1 MTYQSNPYLKE
12 ACESEIYSLIY
23 APHSWLWGVGD
34 ADFKIVQRYHPVG
47 SYDSARWVEGIY
59 PMLVTQYALKIV
71 QNHLDYL
78 LFIDPQ
84 FPGLSPAFVAS
95 LRQFPLYEVPKKIT
109 VEIPAQT
116 TCLVTYLRSQGHVN
130 YRNADHLTIY
140 VVEKT
145 NFSTAKE
152 TVEIELTGCVI
163 NSVEIRGGTLVSG
176 ASPNLLLS
184 DLSSVVSS
192 FCSLMKT
199 YLKYARTYINIHY
212 QIIQLVSEAVV
223 TGGGNLNPG
232 KWHYETITWGGLW
245 EKTVVVYDE
254 LPSGS
259 GSYFMAVWRVTQ
271 WWAVNSSVAWV
282 DYPLENNPIC
292 IIYASNDHWNQKFP
306 IKADVGNLAES
317 STFIYKI
324 GQTSSQMFS
333 DITTNSSDILRV
345 RDAQTYVGYFIEK
358 LPTQVF
364 TLNGKA
370 RVYPTYPL
378 KYWKEGDSTHL
389 ESGYYHV
396 FSKPVA
402 FSFDENAELAVSFN
416 ETNHLI
422 HDDGSEMNYI
432 SFGAYPIFPI
442 NPHETLYFK
451 NNSFTRALPMAN
463 TVEILEIHAA
473 LNAGQYGKNP
483 VSPKEPRRWN
493 LGAMIHAIAV
503 SQGLNFDANGKIM
516 APDKSVEYDD
526 GDKVYNRYGVNQAGI
541 AWNDKD
547 AKGKSYGE
555 SVPFIGYLY
564 DVLTPK
570 VKANEFTGE
579 LSDTDT
585 GGMVGCPNL
594 PALMEAFSRDIMKAL
609 GGDETV
615 VVVPSADGLGYGV
628 YEGLASMS
636 SESLYMQSYASA
648 VDMKTFINSQ
658 KTVGML
664 QEVLRGQG
672 LQIEPKEFFMTV
684 NNVPVKGVYPGLA
697 GTSPSQTDIQLLVLA
712 QLAHL
717 LPLVMNGPMLPRQ
730 DNQTK
735 PSGEP

>member
-95 LRQFPLYEVPKKIT
+95 LRQFPFYQVPKKIT

-184 DLSSVVSS
+184 DLPSVVSS
-192 FCSLMKT
+192 FCSGFKNS
-199 YLKYARTYINIHY
+199 LKYSLTYVATIY
-212 QIIQLVSEAVV
+212 QISQYVREAVI
-223 TGGGNLNPG
+223 TGGNSGGATWHLELVILSSLME
-232 KWHYETITWGGLW
+232 KWVH
-245 EKTVVVYDE
+245 VYDT
-254 LPSGS
+254 PPQGS
-259 GSYFMAVWRVTQ
+259 TEWFYMVWRVTES
-271 WWAVNSSVAWV
+271 WGVNSSVDWV
-282 DYPLENNPIC
+282 DYPLDKNLIC
-292 IIYASNDHWNQKFP
+292 IIYASNDYWKQKFP
-306 IKADVGNLAES
+306 IKANIGNLTES

-333 DITTNSSDILRV
+333 DITTDSSDTLKF
-345 RDAQTYVGYFIEK
+345 RDVKSYVGFSIEK
-358 LPTQVF
+358 IPYQAF
-364 TLNGKA
+364 NLNYKTP
-370 RVYPTYPL
+370 VYPTYPL

-402 FSFDENAELAVSFN
+402 FSFDETAELAVSFHQ
-416 ETNHLI
+416 TNHLI
-422 HDDGSEMNYI
+422 HEDGSEMNYI
-432 SFGAYPIFPI
+432 SFGVYPTFPI

-451 NNSFTRALPMAN
+451 NNSFERGLPMAN

-483 VSPKEPRRWN
+483 ISPGNERRWN

-503 SQGLNFDANGKIM
+503 SQGLNFDANCKIM
-516 APDKSVEYDD
+516 APDNSVEYDD
-526 GDKVYNRYGVNQAGI
+526 GDKVYNRYGTNQAGI

-564 DVLTPK
+564 DVITP
-570 VKANEFTGE
+570 VIAVNQFTGE
-579 LSDTDT
+579 PSDLDT
-585 GGMVGCPNL
+585 GGMVGCPNV
-594 PALMEAFSRDIMKAL
+594 PAIIEAFKRDVMKTL
-609 GGDETV
+609 GGDESV
-615 VVVPSADGLGYGV
+615 GVVPSADGLGYGT
-628 YEGLASMS
+628 YEGLASMIT
-636 SESLYMQSYASA
+636 ESLYMDSYNSMVA
-648 VDMKTFINSQ
+648 MKTFINSQ
-658 KTVGML
+658 KGVGMI
-664 QEVLRGQG
+664 QEVLRSQG
-672 LQIEPKEFFMTV
+672 MALETKEFNLTLNGTKV
-684 NNVPVKGVYPGLA
+684 TGIYPGL
-697 GTSPSQTDIQLLVLA
+697 TDSSPSQLDFIILA
-712 QLAHL
+712 LIQLAHL
-717 LPLVMNGPMLPRQ
+717 LPMTMSAPLPPRKQ
-730 DNQTK
+730 DTT
-735 PSGEP
+735 GA